1 MNFYKYYAYMTKYIA
16 IALAI
21 PSFIYGYCN
30 KSELF
35 LLISL
40 FFALVIIAQDIYE
53 LFYLIKL
60 NNREKSKERRIIKK
74 YENMFLN
81 HKRFAYPI
89 NEKNAFKLLTQK
101 QNELEILRV
110 TSEKFNSTME
120 IGSIV
125 EYIYEVFKK
134 LTYCDRCLVC
144 FKDID
149 SQDIYCKY
157 EFGDRIYGEVGKY
170 FDDDSVITKCFNTNS
185 VVVNY
190 NILIKKR
197 STYGDKV
204 AIPLSISNQQ
214 LGVIFIETPRKNSF
228 KNVNLTFLKSLANYA
243 AVAIDKSQL
252 FTDVYNQKQEI
263 EALYEETAA
272 VNDDLNDNINNL
284 NKAKEELR
292 IKNDELVKYSE
303 SLNTGYIQT
312 VMSLCNAIEAKD
324 EYTSGHCQRV
334 MEISCEIAASM
345 SLDED
350 TIQDLR
356 YAALLHDIGKIGISA
371 EILNKTDKLTNEEFE
386 EIKKHPLIS
395 YNILKN
401 VEFLQKGLRAI
412 LEHHEKYDGT
422 GYPNK
427 LKGEEI
433 SLLARILC
441 IADAFDAMTSDRT
454 YRKGMTM
461 ELAIDEIERYKGM
474 QFDPKIS
481 DVFIKMTRELVSN

>member
-1 MNFYKYYAYMTKYIA
+1 MTKYIA
-16 IALAI
+16 IALAV
-21 PSFIYGYCN
+21 PCFIYGYSRN
-30 KSELF
+30 SRLF

-40 FFALVIIAQDIYE
+40 FLGLIIIAQDIYE
-53 LFYLIKL
+53 LFYLLKL
-60 NNREKSKERRIIKK
+60 NNREKSKERRIIRK
-74 YENMFLN
+74 YENIFLN

-89 NEKNAFKLLTQK
+89 SEKNAFKLLTQK

-134 LTYCDRCLVC
+134 LTHCDRCLVC

-149 SQDIYCKY
+149 SQDIYCQY
-157 EFGDRIYGEVGKY
+157 EFGEHTYGEVGKY

-190 NILIKKR
+190 NILIRKR

-214 LGVIFIETPRKNSF
+214 LGVIFIETPKKNSF

-252 FTDVYNQKQEI
+252 FADVYNQKQEI

-272 VNDDLNDNINNL
+272 VNDDLNDNINSL

-292 IKNDELVKYSE
+292 IKNDELIKYSE

-345 SLDED
+345 NLDDD
-350 TIQDLR
+350 TIKDLR

-371 EILNKTDKLTNEEFE
+371 EILNKTDKLTNAEFE

-401 VEFLQKGLRAI
+401 VEFLRNGLRAI

-422 GYPNK
+422 GYPNR

-433 SLLARILC
+433 SLLGRILC

-461 ELAIDEIERYKGM
+461 ELAIDEIEKYKGI

-481 DVFIKMTRELVSN
+481 DVFIKMTRDLVSS